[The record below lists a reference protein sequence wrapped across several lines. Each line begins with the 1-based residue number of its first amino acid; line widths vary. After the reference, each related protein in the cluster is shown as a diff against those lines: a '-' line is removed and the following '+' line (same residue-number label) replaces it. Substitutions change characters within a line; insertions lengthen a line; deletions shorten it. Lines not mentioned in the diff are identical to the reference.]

1 MFYYLLLGVS
11 EEERQEFQLK
21 QPEDYFYL
29 NQVNSPAAR
38 PQTLPLFPTGCLRA
52 TGRSEAV
59 CLGPLW
65 PPNRL
70 QGGPEEVA

>member
-29 NQVNSPAAR
+29 NQVNSPETQ
-38 PQTLPLFPTGCLRA
+38 PQMQTLFPTGSLRA
-52 TGRSEAV
+52 AGGAEAV
-59 CLGPLW
+59 RLGPL
-65 PPNRL
+65 
-70 QGGPEEVA
+70 